1 MMKITKILGL
11 LAILVSSCATREQV
25 EPRPIGWQTPK
36 LSAPA
41 QTGQMVDL
49 KYALSG
55 PWAAVFFYPVADTP
69 W

>member
-1 MMKITKILGL
+1 MKIL
-11 LAILVSSCATREQV
+11 LALGSAVTLLVSSCSNHPEV
-25 EPRPIGWQTPK
+25 EPRPLGWQTPK

-69 W
+69 F